1 MSSFSRLG
9 LGTAQ
14 FGLNYGVSNV
24 NGKLTDSEIKKI
36 LKRAKNH
43 GVQILDTAYAY
54 GESEQ
59 VLGKCLD
66 ASTDFRIVTKTVP
79 IRKSIIGQAEINK
92 LSENFESSLVKLNR
106 TQIDTLMVHHAE
118 DLLVPGGE
126 NVFSKMQEW
135 KAKEN
140 IKKIGVSVYDRFQIE
155 QLFDRYHFDVVQLPF
170 SVYDQ
175 RLLQDGTLAQ
185 LRLAGVEI
193 HARSIFLQGVL
204 LMPPGK
210 LPSYL
215 SALTNHHDRY
225 FAYLKSIKVNPLEAA
240 ITFVTNCAEI
250 AVVIVGVSADQDFE
264 ECIEAASS
272 DLDHDL
278 SGFAITDKRL
288 IDPRTWPSKS

>member
-1 MSSFSRLG
+1 M
-9 LGTAQ
+9 
-14 FGLNYGVSNV
+14 V
-24 NGKLTDSEIKKI
+24 DSEIKKI

-43 GVQILDTAYAY
+43 GVQVLDTAYAY

-66 ASTDFRIVTKTVP
+66 VSTDFRIVTKTVP
-79 IRKSIIGQAEINK
+79 IRKLTIGQAEINK
-92 LSENFESSLVKLNR
+92 ISENFESSLVKLNR

-135 KAKEN
+135 KAKEK
-140 IKKIGVSVYDRFQIE
+140 IKKIGVSVYDRLQIE
-155 QLFDRYHFDVVQLPF
+155 QLFDRYHFDVVQLPI

-185 LRLAGVEI
+185 LRFAGVEI
-193 HARSIFLQGVL
+193 HARSILLQGVL
-204 LMPPGK
+204 LISPDK

-215 SALTNHHDRY
+215 SALSNHHDRY

-250 AVVIVGVSADQDFE
+250 SVVIVGVSADQDFE
-264 ECIEAASS
+264 ECIAAASS
-272 DLDHDL
+272 DIAPDL
-278 SGFAITDKRL
+278 SGFAIADKRL

>member
-24 NGKLTDSEIKKI
+24 NGQLDIFEIKKI
-36 LKRAKNH
+36 LIRAKNS
-43 GVQILDTAYAY
+43 GVQVLDTAHAY

-66 ASTDFRIVTKTVP
+66 NATDFRLVTKTVSFRSP
-79 IRKSIIGQAEINK
+79 SIGQAEINK
-92 LSENFESSLVKLNR
+92 LSENFESSLFKLNR

-126 NVFSKMQEW
+126 NIFLKMQEW
-135 KAKEN
+135 KSSGK
-140 IKKIGVSVYDRFQIE
+140 IKKIGVSVYDRFEIE
-155 QLFDRYHFDVVQLPF
+155 QLFDRFQFDVVQLPF

-175 RLLQDGTLAQ
+175 RLLQDGTLTQ
-185 LRLAGVEI
+185 LRDAKVEI

-204 LMPPGK
+204 LMSPVK

-215 SALTNHHDRY
+215 STLSSHQERY
-225 FAYLKSIKVNPLEAA
+225 FSYLKSIKVNPLKAA
-240 ITFVTNCAEI
+240 ITFVTNRAEI
-250 AVVIVGVSADQDFE
+250 SVAIVGVSSNQDFE
-264 ECIEAASS
+264 ECVQAAST
-272 DLDHDL
+272 DLHHDL
-278 SGFAITDKRL
+278 SGFAITDKQL
-288 IDPRTWPSKS
+288 IDPRSWPSKS